1 LVQPINV
8 RPIDLDRYEVV
19 AGARRFRAAK
29 LANLNELVAHVMDLT
44 DEQVIEVQLI
54 ENAQR
59 QDVQLPTRD
68 PGTIAIIQHMETGVV
83 RKNLFH
89 SLPEQHVTPRNVRC

>member
-1 LVQPINV
+1 LVQPIIV

-29 LANLNELVAHVMDLT
+29 LANLKELVAHVMDLT

-59 QDVQLPTRD
+59 QDVQLLT
-68 PGTIAIIQHMETGVV
+68 
-83 RKNLFH
+83 N
-89 SLPEQHVTPRNVRC
+89 C